1 MLGRLGSGQM
11 HPLSASAISGSIEA
25 WGRVAADDA
34 WSHTPDLRE
43 QLYEQA
49 RRWYQLLVLDQ
60 DPTTLVKPYAKLS
73 SPHNFFRFMR
83 LYRLQIILGIIAL
96 CLIIA
101 FFAFRGQ
108 ATSEWI
114 PSIVGILGV
123 GGAVLTGVLTRAK
136 DTAERLATRM
146 RQDAY
151 TDLVAVALTSVP
163 KYPGTAKPDDRVEN
177 AVRRRRLT
185 PATAPPSD

>member
-1 MLGRLGSGQM
+1 
-11 HPLSASAISGSIEA
+11 
-25 WGRVAADDA
+25 
-34 WSHTPDLRE
+34 
-43 QLYEQA
+43 
-49 RRWYQLLVLDQ
+49 
-60 DPTTLVKPYAKLS
+60 
-73 SPHNFFRFMR
+73 MR
-83 LYRLQIILGIIAL
+83 LYRLQIILGLVAF
-96 CLIIA
+96 CLIVA

-114 PSIVGILGV
+114 PSLVGILGV

-163 KYPGTAKPDDRVEN
+163 KYPGNAKPGDRIEN
-177 AVRRRRLT
+177 AVRRRLLT

>member
-1 MLGRLGSGQM
+1 
-11 HPLSASAISGSIEA
+11 
-25 WGRVAADDA
+25 
-34 WSHTPDLRE
+34 
-43 QLYEQA
+43 
-49 RRWYQLLVLDQ
+49 
-60 DPTTLVKPYAKLS
+60 
-73 SPHNFFRFMR
+73 
-83 LYRLQIILGIIAL
+83 LQ
-96 CLIIA
+96 
-101 FFAFRGQ
+101 
-108 ATSEWI
+108 TSEWI

-163 KYPGTAKPDDRVEN
+163 EYPGTAKPNDRVEN

-185 PATAPPSD
+185 PATAPPPD